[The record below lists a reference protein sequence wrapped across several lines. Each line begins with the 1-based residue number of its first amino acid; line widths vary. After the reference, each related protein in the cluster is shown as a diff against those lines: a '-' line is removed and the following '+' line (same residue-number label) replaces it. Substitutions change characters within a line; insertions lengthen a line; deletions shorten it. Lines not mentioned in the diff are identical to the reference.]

1 MKNIFITLLLLATT
15 TLSTM
20 SQTAGQFELRR
31 YNSGGGM
38 TSFWI
43 TPENSKAF
51 GLNGSGVPAMIAV
64 GGSSTLAG
72 LSDVGLTSVADLN
85 LLQYDAATS
94 KWKNISGAT
103 YALASHTQDWST
115 ITSTPTTLAGYNIVN
130 PDIGAATATSI
141 NGAGIFSSLGVIGV
155 GASSTAANRVA
166 GMSGNIAIGASALGA
181 AALTTFDENTAIG
194 KNAMAV
200 MTSTSTGGNTALGS
214 QSMEAMTGGTQ
225 NTAIGFE
232 SMGQTTANIS
242 GVIAI
247 GSSAGRNATANNE
260 LFINSQLKSS
270 YANDQTQS
278 IIYGGM
284 ASSAAS
290 QFLHFNVGYLQLG
303 NSSTASELRLMEPSG
318 SGTNYTGFKSPALAG
333 DVVYTLPAADGA
345 SGQALTTNG
354 SGTLSFATVGV
365 SDGDYGSVTVGG
377 SGTTITIDSGAV
389 TNLMLA
395 GSIALSKITTGNHK
409 LFYSNGSGA
418 IQELALG
425 TSGKVLTSN
434 GASSAPTFESPSGG
448 GAAIEIDQAA
458 WIEADGVDAT
468 GTLGDPA
475 KPYLTMQEAY
485 NDGAR
490 TFYCGVGSFS
500 GFTTASSIDIK
511 VSGHGR
517 ATTIDAITSTDL
529 GGGAITITDIGHQ
542 SCDIGQIGSSS
553 YGNGSGTENGV
564 SRGAI
569 TLYGVRCTNAIYGI
583 GGGGGNTPGDGD
595 LPGNGG
601 SGANLYLYDCEVA
614 AGATTIDLSGGNG
627 GASTAA
633 VFTNGGNGGA
643 AGSVTFRNSRV
654 FVNVAAVGGTGG
666 SGATGGSAGS
676 DGSDGNF
683 EGSHVYFPAQ
693 FNSEGTVSGAFVFI
707 SSTSSAS
714 ITTVASN
721 IGGTA
726 YP

>member
-1 MKNIFITLLLLATT
+1 MKNAFISLMLLAAT
-15 TLSTM
+15 TLATIA
-20 SQTAGQFELRR
+20 QTANQFEFRK

-51 GLNGSGVPAMIAV
+51 GLDGSGVPAMIAV

-85 LLQYDAATS
+85 LLQYDAATG
-94 KWKNISGAT
+94 KWKNIPQST
-103 YALASHTQDWST
+103 FALASSLSSYLTTATAAST
-115 ITSTPTTLAGYNIVN
+115 YAAKATTLAGYGIADALSTSWVVN
-130 PDIGAATATSI
+130 PQVEGQLALVDTIGQSAAINMARGNATWILNGGQWSSGTFTVEPAEADGYLAVTDQVSGKI
-141 NGAGIFSSLGVIGV
+141 NL
-155 GASSTAANRVA
+155 ANRVT
-166 GMSGNIAIGASALGA
+166 GNLPVAHLNGGTGASASTFWRGDGTWA
-181 AALTTFDENTAIG
+181 AAGL
-194 KNAMAV
+194 V
-200 MTSTSTGGNTALGS
+200 
-214 QSMEAMTGGTQ
+214 
-225 NTAIGFE
+225 
-232 SMGQTTANIS
+232 
-242 GVIAI
+242 
-247 GSSAGRNATANNE
+247 
-260 LFINSQLKSS
+260 
-270 YANDQTQS
+270 
-278 IIYGGM
+278 
-284 ASSAAS
+284 
-290 QFLHFNVGYLQLG
+290 
-303 NSSTASELRLMEPSG
+303 
-318 SGTNYTGFKSPALAG
+318 
-333 DVVYTLPAADGA
+333 
-345 SGQALTTNG
+345 
-354 SGTLSFATVGV
+354 
-365 SDGDYGSVTVGG
+365 DGDYGSVTVGG

-389 TNLMLA
+389 TNAMLA

-409 LFYSNGSGA
+409 LFYSNGSGV

-425 TSGKVLTSN
+425 DSGKVLTSN
-434 GASSAPTFESPSGG
+434 GASAAPTFETPSGG

-458 WIEADGVDAT
+458 WIETDGVDAT

-475 KPYLTMQEAY
+475 KPYQTMQEAY

-490 TFYCGVGSFS
+490 TFYCGVGSFA
-500 GFTTASSIDIK
+500 GFTTATSIDIK

-517 ATTIDAITSTDL
+517 ATIIDAITSTDL

-542 SCDIGQIGSSS
+542 SCDIVQIGSSS
-553 YGNGSGTENGV
+553 YGDGSGTENGV

-583 GGGGGNTPGDGD
+583 GGGGGNTSADGD
-595 LPGNGG
+595 LPGSGG
-601 SGANLYLYDCEVA
+601 SGAPLYLYDCEVA

-627 GASTAA
+627 GSNTGA
-633 VFTNGGNGGA
+633 VMTNGGSGGA

-654 FVNVAAVGGTGG
+654 FVNVEAVGGTGG
-666 SGATGGSAGS
+666 SGAIGGSTGS

-693 FNSEGTVSGAFVFI
+693 FNSEGTVNGAFVFI
-707 SSTSSAS
+707 SSTPSAS